1 MTENMNDKPKLL
13 KNPPDLNKIARPN
26 WIEINL
32 DALCNNIK
40 FIRSQIPAN
49 TKILLPVKAD
59 SYGHGSLACSFAAKF
74 GGADYLGVAHISEG
88 MLLRQYGMDLP
99 ILVLGPCTPA
109 DFAYFVEFQLTAA
122 ITDIRTAMA
131 FDQFLRDTGTTCKA
145 HLAIDTGMNRYG
157 FDAEDFNNI
166 RAALSLKNLHFEG
179 MFTHLA
185 TADMPGNP
193 KTEIQ
198 IQRFTRLVDVLE
210 AEGLRPEIC
219 HCSSSAGT
227 LTHPESH
234 FDMVRPGL
242 ALYGYNCMGAA
253 PSPWPIKPVMKIKS
267 TIRHIHDVKP
277 GETVSYGGYWMAQQP
292 TRIATIAIGYG
303 DGYLRG
309 EYNKGFVMIR
319 NQICPILGRVCMDA
333 TMVDVS
339 HIPDVQVGETVDVV
353 NGELDFRISMESVT
367 DDHHTIPYEL
377 TSRVA
382 RRLYR
387 KYYWKNRLVR
397 WDYLRQEFGVKD
409 YKEYPL
415 R

>member
-1 MTENMNDKPKLL
+1 MKLL
-13 KNPPDLNKIARPN
+13 ATPPDLNKIARPN

-32 DALCNNIK
+32 DALCNNIQ

-166 RAALSLKNLHFEG
+166 RAALSLKSLHFEG

-193 KTEIQ
+193 KTDI
-198 IQRFTRLVDVLE
+198 
-210 AEGLRPEIC
+210 
-219 HCSSSAGT
+219 
-227 LTHPESH
+227 
-234 FDMVRPGL
+234 
-242 ALYGYNCMGAA
+242 
-253 PSPWPIKPVMKIKS
+253 
-267 TIRHIHDVKP
+267 
-277 GETVSYGGYWMAQQP
+277 
-292 TRIATIAIGYG
+292 
-303 DGYLRG
+303 
-309 EYNKGFVMIR
+309 
-319 NQICPILGRVCMDA
+319 
-333 TMVDVS
+333 
-339 HIPDVQVGETVDVV
+339 
-353 NGELDFRISMESVT
+353 
-367 DDHHTIPYEL
+367 
-377 TSRVA
+377 
-382 RRLYR
+382 
-387 KYYWKNRLVR
+387 
-397 WDYLRQEFGVKD
+397 
-409 YKEYPL
+409 
-415 R
+415 

>member
-1 MTENMNDKPKLL
+1 MNDFTKRTWAEI
-13 KNPPDLNKIARPN
+13 DLGAIR
-26 WIEINL
+26 
-32 DALCNNIK
+32 NNYYR
-40 FIRSQIPAN
+40 IRES
-49 TKILLPVKAD
+49 LPYGCRFLGVVKAD
-59 SYGHGSLACSFAAKF
+59 AYGHGSLACSFAAKF
-74 GGADYLGVAHISEG
+74 GGADYLGVAHINEG

-122 ITDIRTAMA
+122 ITDLRTAQL
-131 FDQFLRDTGTTCKA
+131 FDQFLQETGTTCRA

-157 FDAEDFNNI
+157 FDAEDFDSI
-166 RAALSLKNLHFEG
+166 RTALHLKHIEFEG

-193 KTEIQ
+193 KTDVQ
-198 IQRFTRLVDVLE
+198 IQRFSRLVDVLE
-210 AEGLRPEIC
+210 AEGIRPPVC

-242 ALYGYNCMGAA
+242 TLYGYNCMGPV
-253 PSPWPIKPVMKIKS
+253 PSPYPIRPVMKIKS
-267 TIRHIHDVKP
+267 TIRHIHIVKP

-319 NQICPILGRVCMDA
+319 GQICPILGRVCMDA

-353 NGELDFRISMESVT
+353 NGELDFHISMESVA

-387 KYYWKNRLVR
+387 KYFWKNRLVR
-397 WDYLRQEFGVKD
+397 WDYLKQEFGVQD
-409 YKEYPL
+409 YREYPL

>member
-1 MTENMNDKPKLL
+1 MAFYIYIIMKLL
-13 KNPPDLNKIARPN
+13 ATPPDLNKIARPN

-32 DALCNNIK
+32 DALCNNIQ

-122 ITDIRTAMA
+122 ITDIRTAMS

-166 RAALSLKNLHFEG
+166 RAALSLKNLKFEG

-193 KTEIQ
+193 KTQIQ
-198 IQRFTRLVDVLE
+198 IQRFARLVDVLE

-227 LTHPESH
+227 LLHPESH

-242 ALYGYNCMGAA
+242 ALYGYNCMGAT
-253 PSPWPIKPVMKIKS
+253 PSPWPIKPVMRIKA

-292 TRIATIAIGYG
+292 TRIATVAIGYG

-309 EYNKGFVMIR
+309 G
-319 NQICPILGRVCMDA
+319 
-333 TMVDVS
+333 
-339 HIPDVQVGETVDVV
+339 
-353 NGELDFRISMESVT
+353 
-367 DDHHTIPYEL
+367 
-377 TSRVA
+377 
-382 RRLYR
+382 
-387 KYYWKNRLVR
+387 
-397 WDYLRQEFGVKD
+397 
-409 YKEYPL
+409 
-415 R
+415 

>member
-1 MTENMNDKPKLL
+1 
-13 KNPPDLNKIARPN
+13 
-26 WIEINL
+26 
-32 DALCNNIK
+32 
-40 FIRSQIPAN
+40 
-49 TKILLPVKAD
+49 
-59 SYGHGSLACSFAAKF
+59 
-74 GGADYLGVAHISEG
+74 
-88 MLLRQYGMDLP
+88 
-99 ILVLGPCTPA
+99 
-109 DFAYFVEFQLTAA
+109 
-122 ITDIRTAMA
+122 
-131 FDQFLRDTGTTCKA
+131 
-145 HLAIDTGMNRYG
+145 
-157 FDAEDFNNI
+157 
-166 RAALSLKNLHFEG
+166 
-179 MFTHLA
+179 
-185 TADMPGNP
+185 
-193 KTEIQ
+193 
-198 IQRFTRLVDVLE
+198 
-210 AEGLRPEIC
+210 
-219 HCSSSAGT
+219 
-227 LTHPESH
+227 
-234 FDMVRPGL
+234 MVRPGL

-309 EYNKGFVMIR
+309 EYNKGFVFIR
-319 NQICPILGRVCMDA
+319 GQLCPILGRVCMDA

-353 NGELDFRISMESVT
+353 NGELDFRISMESVA

-397 WDYLRQEFGVKD
+397 WDYLRQEFGVQD
-409 YKEYPL
+409 YKEFPL